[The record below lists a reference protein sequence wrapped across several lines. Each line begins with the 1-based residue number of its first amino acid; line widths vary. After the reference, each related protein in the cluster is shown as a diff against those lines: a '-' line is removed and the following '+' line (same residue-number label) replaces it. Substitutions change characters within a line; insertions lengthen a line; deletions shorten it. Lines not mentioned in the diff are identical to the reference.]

1 MSVQSTTA
9 TLNSVPADPSA
20 ETAGRGSPPVSVS
33 GGGSV
38 GGDRPSN
45 LLAALRSDAVVS
57 ALDVNALRCVTT
69 DLRTFARMSDG
80 SKSRRHRWRREEV
93 EQRLANLPC
102 NPSQLRPIV
111 ERVLP
116 ARIRVGKAEPEK
128 ISKRWSTIKSSIR
141 RVLLLTGWI
150 EDHTLLAREC
160 TPEWSR
166 LCDAIPAPGRQA
178 EFRRFAG
185 LCSRRGIGPGDD
197 VEAALEM
204 WRQWSETSTLLL
216 NVGPMVNVI
225 RGIWN
230 LQHLSNRDG
239 PQKKLNAPRNPG
251 HYPNADQIRPE

>member
-9 TLNSVPADPSA
+9 TLNSVLADPSA
-20 ETAGRGSPPVSVS
+20 ETAGGGSPPVSVS

-160 TPEWSR
+160 TPECR
-166 LCDAIPAPGRQA
+166 ACATR
-178 EFRRFAG
+178 
-185 LCSRRGIGPGDD
+185 SRRQVGKRSSGDSRGCAVD
-197 VEAALEM
+197 VGSA
-204 WRQWSETSTLLL
+204 QVTTSKPPSKCG
-216 NVGPMVNVI
+216 VSG
-225 RGIWN
+225 
-230 LQHLSNRDG
+230 
-239 PQKKLNAPRNPG
+239 QKPARCFST
-251 HYPNADQIRPE
+251 